1 MRYWWEI
8 PYILAILQ
16 TDEPSMHNALFEAI
30 AAMEQRRMTPGKRH
44 RRNCIGG
51 SRSRI
56 TTAHKGNDREVCLTF
71 GKGGNRL
78 APATFESPGAQRRRK
93 QSINLPP

>member
-30 AAMEQRRMTPGKRH
+30 AALEQRRRAPVNPTEEVALAGAEAGLQLLI
-44 RRNCIGG
+44 CE
-51 SRSRI
+51 RSS
-56 TTAHKGNDREVCLTF
+56 KYV
-71 GKGGNRL
+71 
-78 APATFESPGAQRRRK
+78 
-93 QSINLPP
+93 

>member
-30 AAMEQRRMTPGKRH
+30 AAMEQRRRTPVNAAEEVALAGAEAGLQLL
-44 RRNCIGG
+44 IGE
-51 SRSRI
+51 R
-56 TTAHKGNDREVCLTF
+56 TAKYV
-71 GKGGNRL
+71 
-78 APATFESPGAQRRRK
+78 
-93 QSINLPP
+93 

>member
-30 AAMEQRRMTPGKRH
+30 AAMEQRRMTPVNATEEIALAGAEAGLQLL
-44 RRNCIGG
+44 IGEK
-51 SRSRI
+51 
-56 TTAHKGNDREVCLTF
+56 TAKY
-71 GKGGNRL
+71 
-78 APATFESPGAQRRRK
+78 A
-93 QSINLPP
+93 

>member
-30 AAMEQRRMTPGKRH
+30 AALEQRRRTPM
-44 RRNCIGG
+44 NATEEI
-51 SRSRI
+51 
-56 TTAHKGNDREVCLTF
+56 A
-71 GKGGNRL
+71 L
-78 APATFESPGAQRRRK
+78 AGAEAGLQLLIEEQTSK
-93 QSINLPP
+93 YA